1 MDLKIHPLEIDP
13 QNPFASDVLNRKPEI
28 ENLTTLVLNFNTPT
42 VLAIDSGWGTGK
54 TTFIKLRQYYLKAEG
69 VNALYFNA
77 WETDFSEEPLVAFLG
92 EMNDGLKDL
101 IGDSKKVKH
110 AWETTKSAGKQIAKR
125 MVPAVIKMAT
135 YGAVDADKITE
146 DMLANA
152 FGSLSGDALE
162 NYLQQKDAIKQFHES
177 FKDFLEKASQNKPLI
192 IFVDEL
198 DRCRPDYAIALL
210 ERIKH
215 LFNIEGLVFVLALD
229 KKQLGY
235 SISTIYGE
243 GFHSNGYLRRFIDFE
258 YQLQQPDI
266 ESYINI
272 LFARFKLE
280 EFFDKRKAYRDLEN
294 DKDHLLGVFQMIA
307 SGLKLSLREIEQIFA
322 QINLSI
328 RTAKKNQY
336 LYPPLLVFLIITKN
350 IKPDVC
356 QRYLVENV
364 DEAECV
370 KFLYEI
376 VPEEKRNNSQF
387 VHYCSL
393 VEGYLISA
401 KSDRST
407 ISDSETYS
415 RHERNLQNDEHYY
428 SSRVIEIAKHLTRKV
443 RINIKSISERIELV
457 SRFEFQSEK

>member
-1 MDLKIHPLEIDP
+1 MDLKIHPLKIDP
-13 QNPFASDVLNRKPEI
+13 QHPFASDALNRKPEI
-28 ENLTTLVLNFNTPT
+28 ENLTTLIMNFNTPT

-54 TTFIKLRQYYLKAEG
+54 TTFIKLWQYYLKEQ
-69 VNALYFNA
+69 NLSSLYFNA

-101 IGDSKKVKH
+101 IGESKKVKH

-135 YGAVDADKITE
+135 YGVVDADKITE
-146 DMLANA
+146 DVLANA

-177 FKDFLEKASQNKPLI
+177 FKDFLDKASQNKPLI

-258 YQLQQPDI
+258 YQLKEPDL

-272 LFARFKLE
+272 LFSRFHLE
-280 EFFDKRKAYRDLEN
+280 EFFEKTNEHRDSINE
-294 DKDHLLGVFQMIA
+294 KDHLLGVFQMIA
-307 SGLKLSLREIEQIFA
+307 SGLKFSLREIEQIFA

-328 RTAKKNQY
+328 RAGKKNQNIH
-336 LYPPLLVFLIITKN
+336 LPLLVFLIITKN
-350 IKPDVC
+350 SKPDVY

-364 DEAECV
+364 GEAECV
-370 KFLYEI
+370 EYLYEI
-376 VPEEKRNNSQF
+376 VPEEKRNND
-387 VHYCSL
+387 HYCAW
-393 VEGYLISA
+393 VEGYLIFAFA
-401 KSDRST
+401 KTDRSST
-407 ISDSETYS
+407 SESVIYS
-415 RHERNLQNDEHYY
+415 RHERNLQNDKHGY
-428 SSRVIEIAKHLTRKV
+428 SSRVIEIVKHLTRRV
-443 RINIKSISERIELV
+443 SFNFKSISERIELI
-457 SRFEFQSEK
+457 SRFEFQSEE